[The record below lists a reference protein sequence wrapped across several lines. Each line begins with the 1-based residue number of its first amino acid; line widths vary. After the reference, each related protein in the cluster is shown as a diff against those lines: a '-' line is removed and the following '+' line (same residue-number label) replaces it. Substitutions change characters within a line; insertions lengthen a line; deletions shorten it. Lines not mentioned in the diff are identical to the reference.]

1 VIRGYRGPVTKTER
15 ESELLSVTLQLLQER
30 GYEGLTVDEVA
41 ATAHASKATVYRRW
55 PNKAELVLAAFIEG
69 VSADAEPPDTGS
81 LREDL
86 ICIGDAVCTQSKQ
99 HARTLRAVLGEASRN
114 PGLHDAMQRQLFD
127 QRRAMMKKVLKQAV
141 DRGELDAEHVNNE
154 LWDLLPGYLIF
165 RSVIQDRPPTRRTVR
180 AIVDDMIM
188 PSLNRP
194 GR

>member
-1 VIRGYRGPVTKTER
+1 MTKTER
-15 ESELLSVTLQLLQER
+15 ESELLSVTLQLLQQH

-69 VSADAEPPDTGS
+69 VSADAEPPNTGS

-86 ICIGDAVCTQSKQ
+86 ICIGDAVCAQSKK
-99 HARTLRAVLGEASRN
+99 HAGTLRAVLGEASRN
-114 PGLHDAMQRQLFD
+114 PGLHDAMQRQLVD
-127 QRRAMMKKVLKQAV
+127 QRRAMMKTVLMQAV
-141 DRGELDAEHVNNE
+141 DRGELDAEALNSE

-165 RSVIQDRPPTRRTVR
+165 RSVIQDRPATRRTVR
-180 AIVDDMIM
+180 AIVDELIM
-188 PSLNRP
+188 PSLNRR